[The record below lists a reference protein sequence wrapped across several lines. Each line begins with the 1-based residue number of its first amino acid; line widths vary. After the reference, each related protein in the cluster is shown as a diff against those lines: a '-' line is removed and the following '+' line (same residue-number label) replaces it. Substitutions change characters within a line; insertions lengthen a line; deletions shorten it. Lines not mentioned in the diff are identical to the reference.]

1 MAVKIAK
8 DQCVGCESCIATCP
22 AGALVMKD
30 GKAEVKEDSCIS
42 CGACVSECPVQAISL
57 PKAERE
63 VANKEGCDLWVM
75 AETDAGQIMGVT
87 FELLGAA
94 ARLAAKS
101 GEQCCAV
108 LMVKEAGNLPQQ
120 LIAGGADK
128 VYLLTGPEYA
138 EYNTDIFTNAFCE
151 LARAYKPSAVLYGA
165 TIIGRDLAPRIAAR
179 LRTGLCADCT
189 SLDIRAGGLVEWTR
203 PALGGNIMATILC
216 EEHRPQMGTVR
227 PKIFKAAP
235 PDQARQG
242 EVVTYTVKQ
251 PATSK
256 VELLRN
262 DPATGA
268 DAIKIEDAAVI
279 CSGGRGLGDVEHFK
293 VLEQLAALFENGT
306 VAGSRAVVDEKWIG
320 HPCQVGQSGKTV
332 TPKAYF
338 AFGISGAIQHLAG
351 MKESDVIIAV
361 NKDPNAPIFQVA
373 RYGIVGDA
381 NLILPKLIEKIK
393 AFKKA

>member
-8 DQCVGCESCIATCP
+8 DQCVGCEYCIATCP